1 MKTQNRSITAEQFV
15 RIFIE
20 KETFEEVAKELNISI
35 SSVKNRAYALKR
47 SGVKLETK
55 KKQTQ
60 SFFGSKA
67 ISQEEIQSLNLLI
80 DGTNK

>member
-20 KETFEEVAKELNISI
+20 KETFEEVSKELNISI